1 MCVNFEMFIWLIY
14 IIIIIIIIIIIHCCY
29 RTIITIFIN

>member
-1 MCVNFEMFIWLIY
+1 MYVNFEMFIWLIY
-14 IIIIIIIIIIIHCCY
+14 IIIIIIIIHCCY

>member
-14 IIIIIIIIIIIHCCY
+14 IIIIIIIIIHCCY

>member
-1 MCVNFEMFIWLIY
+1 MYVNFEMFIWLIY
-14 IIIIIIIIIIIHCCY
+14 IIIIIIIIIHCCY